1 MEQQA
6 RNDAEAAHIRQ
17 PRIDESRQDNGTP
30 PQPRQRGSAE
40 PAAGACWQ
48 SPKPRLPRIPPRLTD
63 EQIKAYSTVGG
74 TPHLDGTYTVFGEVI
89 SGMDVV
95 EKIQKAET
103 DRSDRPVD
111 DIKIIKMTVEK

>member
-1 MEQQA
+1 M
-6 RNDAEAAHIRQ
+6 
-17 PRIDESRQDNGTP
+17 
-30 PQPRQRGSAE
+30 
-40 PAAGACWQ
+40 
-48 SPKPRLPRIPPRLTD
+48 
-63 EQIKAYSTVGG
+63 GG